1 MMGFWTAIVII
12 VAIWGIVTIVR
23 ARHSPRNENYRETF
37 GDDPAQSQREAE
49 LQREVEELRDR
60 IQVLE
65 RIATEG
71 GDTARL
77 AAEIEKLRDK

>member
-1 MMGFWTAIVII
+1 MSFGTVVVILAGIIALVII
-12 VAIWGIVTIVR
+12 TRTKHA
-23 ARHSPRNENYRETF
+23 ARRDNYRETF
-37 GDDPAQSQREAE
+37 GDTDRTQREAE
-49 LQREVEELRDR
+49 LQREVEELRER